1 MLNSEDEAFRL
12 SGDDRGSWSARGRAK
27 KAYRSMPALPDEEV
41 PKHRSKRKGKH
52 VHKWGEWVLLRTEQR
67 WVWWDKPRRMQP
79 VYFWQRTCKKC
90 GLKDGHR
97 TVSGGIPQPRLRRYY
112 F

>member
-27 KAYRSMPALPDEEV
+27 KAYRSMPATPDEEV
-41 PKHRSKRKGKH
+41 PKHRSKRKTKH

-67 WVWWDKPRRMQP
+67 WTWWTKPRKLTP
-79 VYFWQRTCKKC
+79 VYHHQRTCKKC
-90 GLKDGHR
+90 GHKETKR
-97 TVSGGIPQPRLRRYY
+97 SAW
-112 F
+112 